1 MNWNKWMRQFH
12 RWLSIVFLAAVI
24 LNGVEAVRGKYTNS
38 LGLAAVV
45 PMAFLLITG
54 LYLFVLPYTVK
65 WRSARRAG

>member
-24 LNGVEAVRGKYTNS
+24 LNGVEIVRGKYTNS

-45 PMAFLLITG
+45 PMALLLITG

-65 WRSARRAG
+65 WRSARRVG